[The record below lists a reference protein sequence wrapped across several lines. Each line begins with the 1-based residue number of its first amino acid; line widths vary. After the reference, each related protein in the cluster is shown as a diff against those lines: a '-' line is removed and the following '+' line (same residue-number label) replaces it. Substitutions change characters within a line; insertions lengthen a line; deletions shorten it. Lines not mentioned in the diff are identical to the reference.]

1 MNTYINALFIAIITS
16 YCQKLNRVAQLF
28 CIINICTFNLSDTLY
43 SYICQID
50 TGIEGKR
57 SKNSSLASG
66 IKTFYISSWI
76 SFGITL
82 FLCFLQHLSIVTA
95 ILSHLSQHVVGSTVY
110 DTHNL
115 GNLVCSKTVA
125 HSLDN
130 RNTTANT
137 GLEHKVKT
145 LFLCQTVNTLAIIVL
160 KTVFLSGSKQFLVK
174 LCYYVLISGYNLLA
188 SGHGSQHIILSRV
201 NTAHYL
207 NYDVNFWVVKDFIRI
222 CCQMKII
229 KIFTL
234 LVNISYQSGLDT
246 DLGTYLYL
254 DILSIFLQN
263 TYNTSTN
270 GSAAQ

>member
-137 GLEHKVKT
+137 
-145 LFLCQTVNTLAIIVL
+145 CL
-160 KTVFLSGSKQFLVK
+160 KHDINTVFLSGSKQFLVK